1 MKPRTLPSPRRGAG
15 GGGGG
20 GVQTGATRA
29 TRARNRMHVMSHKFF
44 AFHFAAMRA
53 NPKQIVMR
61 KKFVPTAIATVSC
74 RLLILV
80 DLQLVI

>member
-44 AFHFAAMRA
+44 AFHFTAMRT
-53 NPKQIVMR
+53 NPKQIVMW
-61 KKFVPTAIATVSC
+61 KKFVPAATSVSC

-80 DLQLVI
+80 DLQLVV

>member
-20 GVQTGATRA
+20 GVQTGATRE

-44 AFHFAAMRA
+44 AFHFTAMGT
-53 NPKQIVMR
+53 NPK
-61 KKFVPTAIATVSC
+61 
-74 RLLILV
+74 
-80 DLQLVI
+80 

>member
-44 AFHFAAMRA
+44 AFHFTAMRT

-61 KKFVPTAIATVSC
+61 KKFVPIATVSC

-80 DLQLVI
+80 DLQLVV